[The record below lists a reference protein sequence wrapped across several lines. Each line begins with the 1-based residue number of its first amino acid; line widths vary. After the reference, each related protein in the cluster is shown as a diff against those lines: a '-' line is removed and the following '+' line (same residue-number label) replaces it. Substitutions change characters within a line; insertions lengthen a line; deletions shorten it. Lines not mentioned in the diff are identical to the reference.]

1 MLILTSPTVLL
12 THASTLAQ
20 YRLADNFI
28 QDIEQLT
35 AEHCTAESLFTSVD
49 IESGDYEYLIKVIDA

>member
-12 THASTLAQ
+12 THASALAQ

-28 QDIEQLT
+28 QDVDQLT
-35 AEHCTAESLFTSVD
+35 TEHCTAESLFISV
-49 IESGDYEYLIKVIDA
+49 IISSEDYDYLSKVIDA